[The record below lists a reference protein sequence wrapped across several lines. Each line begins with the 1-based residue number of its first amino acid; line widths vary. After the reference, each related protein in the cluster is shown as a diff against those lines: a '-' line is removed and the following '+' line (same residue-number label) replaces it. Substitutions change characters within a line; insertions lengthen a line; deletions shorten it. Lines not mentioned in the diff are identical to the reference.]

1 MNNILIVSNT
11 LCFGGAESFSA
22 QLFENLDQQYDN
34 LHYAVFS
41 GNMDLLDRFPAIDRK
56 RIFQFDDSDKTSTFK
71 MLSKIFKVKK
81 YLKEH
86 NIDTIYCCQP
96 DSALVFWLLKIF
108 YKRIKIIYITMHVY
122 ENADAKEKLI
132 WKTNLPNR
140 NTDIFIGLSE
150 YLSLQLKQKNKVDSS
165 KVIINRLPVDINKFN
180 VSDKKNRGQF
190 NLPLNKKIVGICC
203 RLYPIKRVDLFVEAF
218 RHIEDEDTI
227 GVIYGEGPEKEKL
240 LGMIKDYKL
249 SDKVFLRPFIDNV
262 NEVIP
267 MFDLYL
273 QTVDG
278 PNLGLVTLEAFSSG
292 VPVIMLADNDEE
304 RFMILDTYCNENVG
318 GISTT
323 DPKNIALKVL
333 EILNNSE
340 KDGMPARCRKL
351 AEEKYSWPAFL
362 SINEKILKQLR

>member
-22 QLFENLDQQYDN
+22 QLFENLDLQYNN

-41 GNMDLLDRFPAIDRK
+41 GNLDLLDRFPSIDK
-56 RIFQFDDSDKTSTFK
+56 NRIHKFDDAPSTSTFK
-71 MLSKIFKVKK
+71 MLSKIFKVKR

-86 NIDTIYCCQP
+86 NINIIYCSQP

-108 YKRIKIIYITMHVY
+108 NKNIKIIYITMHVY
-122 ENADAKEKLI
+122 ENSDSKEKII
-132 WKTNLPNR
+132 WKTKLPNKS
-140 NTDIFIGLSE
+140 TDIFIGLSE
-150 YLSLQLKQKNKVDSS
+150 YLSLQLQQKNKVNPA
-165 KVIINRLPVDINKFN
+165 KVIINRLPVDIKKFN
-180 VSDKKNRGQF
+180 IADKNNRIKF
-190 NLPLNKKIVGICC
+190 DLPLDKKIVGICC
-203 RLYPIKRVDLFVEAF
+203 RLYPVKRVNLFVEAF
-218 RHIEDEDTI
+218 RNIKADNII
-227 GVIYGEGPEKEKL
+227 GVIYGEGVERDRL
-240 LGMIKDYKL
+240 LKMINDYNL

-292 VPVIMLADNDEE
+292 VPVIMLADNEE
-304 RFMILDTYCNENVG
+304 EKFMILDTFCNQNVG

-323 DPKNIALKVL
+323 DPVNMASKVE
-333 EILNNSE
+333 EILNDPESE
-340 KDGMPARCRKL
+340 KMSVRCRKL
-351 AEEKYSWPAFL
+351 AEDKYSWPAFL
-362 SINEKILKQLR
+362 TVNDKILNQLR